1 MKLGFAC
8 AWDARPELTW
18 SHTPWN
24 LRAALREQAATGDE
38 VVDVGITY
46 PPALRSALK
55 AATAR
60 RHDGRWVSMW
70 RHSRP
75 ARGYGED
82 AIRRALRRTPCDAVL
97 EIQDLAAL
105 DTPYLVYQDLSYD
118 VLLERA
124 ETAEGLI
131 HFPTLSRDAVLRLRE
146 RQHQIYEQ
154 AAMVLTMSQWFAD
167 HLITHSGLAASKVRI
182 VHPGA
187 TAAQDLSPAVLAAA
201 RDRRLAGPRRRLLF
215 VGKDFHAK
223 AGDTVVAAL
232 ALLRKDVDAEI
243 TLTVVGP
250 AGWPLPTPIP
260 DGIDFRGRLPL
271 AEVSE
276 LYDEHDLFVLPSRFE
291 GFGISFV
298 EALAHGVPCVGRR
311 AFAMAEI
318 VRPGENGD
326 LIDDDDPADL
336 AARIAAL
343 LADTTVYERTA
354 TAAAAIAAHYTWAR
368 AATDVYAATRSILT
382 KS

>member
-24 LRAALREQAATGDE
+24 LRAALRTRAGAGDE
-38 VVDVGITY
+38 VVDVGISY

-75 ARGYGED
+75 ARSYGAD
-82 AIRRALRRTPCDAVL
+82 AIRRSLRRTPCDAVL
-97 EIQDLAAL
+97 QIQDLAAL
-105 DTPYLVYQDLSYD
+105 DTPYLLYQDLSYD

-124 ETAEGLI
+124 ASPEGLI
-131 HFPTLSRDAVLRLRE
+131 HFPTLTRDAVLRLRD
-146 RQHQIYEQ
+146 RQHSIYEQ
-154 AAMVLTMSQWFAD
+154 AAMILAMSQWFAD
-167 HLITHSGLAASKVRI
+167 HLVAHTGMPAAKVRV

-187 TAAQDLSPAVLAAA
+187 TAAQDLVPDVLAAA
-201 RDRRLAGPRRRLLF
+201 ARRRIEGPRRRLLF
-215 VGKDFHAK
+215 VGKDFHTK
-223 AGDTVVAAL
+223 AGDVVVAAL
-232 ALLRKDVDAEI
+232 ALLRRDVDPGI

-250 AGWPLPTPIP
+250 DVWPLPGEIP
-260 DGIDFRGRLPL
+260 AGVDYRGRLP
-271 AEVSE
+271 VSAVGA
-276 LYDEHDLFVLPSRFE
+276 LYDDHDLFVLPSRFE

-298 EALAHGVPCVGRR
+298 EALAHGLPCIGRR
-311 AFAMAEI
+311 AFAMSEI

-326 LIDDDDPADL
+326 LIESDDPD
-336 AARIAAL
+336 L
-343 LADTTVYERTA
+343 LADRISRLLADAGLYDR
-354 TAAAAIAAHYTWAR
+354 TAAAASSVATHYSWTRAADDVLTAAR
-368 AATDVYAATRSILT
+368 AISAP
-382 KS
+382 